1 LTILFRGGPQ
11 LRPRAWLS
19 FALAGLAGL
28 AVAGCSGEPSQAQLR
43 PPSEWRATLE
53 ESARFAADRTRRASE
68 EVLRRSPAVAAPA
81 LAQTIRFSRAEALRQ
96 TPEAMPEDIRAALS
110 PYFDDEILDKA
121 RWTLAGQDHG
131 LGSLL
136 ARWYYDEGAITLHDV
151 IVFSDA
157 KVARN
162 VWLWAH
168 ELAHMEQYRRM
179 GLDGFALRYVTDW
192 RLLEAQA
199 SSRAFA
205 VTADIRAQRAA
216 KPSPVKAVMET
227 VGDLLDGAETD
238 PLEPPQGQENDT
250 DTPEEAEAS
259 DAAQDEPAPSLS
271 EPAVP

>member
-1 LTILFRGGPQ
+1 MI
-11 LRPRAWLS
+11 
-19 FALAGLAGL
+19 
-28 AVAGCSGEPSQAQLR
+28 AGCSGEPSEAQLR
-43 PPSEWRATLE
+43 PPSEWRVTFE
-53 ESARFAADRTRRASE
+53 ESARHAADRTRRASE
-68 EVLRRSPAVAAPA
+68 EVLRRSPAVAAPV

-96 TPEAMPEDIRAALS
+96 TPEAMPEEIRAALS

-121 RWTLAGQDHG
+121 QWTQAGQDLG

-157 KVARN
+157 KVAQN

-179 GLDGFALRYVTDW
+179 GLDGFAVRYVTDW

-205 VTADIRAQRAA
+205 ITADIRAQRAA
-216 KPSPVKAVMET
+216 RPSPVKAVMET
-227 VGDLLDGAETD
+227 VEDMLDLSEPD
-238 PLEPPQGQENDT
+238 PLEPPHGEAI
-250 DTPEEAEAS
+250 EAETDEAE
-259 DAAQDEPAPSLS
+259 DRTADGMDIGEPAPMPSR
-271 EPAVP
+271 PAAP

>member
-1 LTILFRGGPQ
+1 MTILFRGGPQ
-11 LRPRAWLS
+11 PSPRRWLPLA
-19 FALAGLAGL
+19 FASLAGL
-28 AVAGCSGEPSQAQLR
+28 VIAGCSGEPSEAQLR
-43 PPSEWRATLE
+43 PPSEWRATFE

-110 PYFDDEILDKA
+110 PYFDDEILEQA
-121 RWTLAGQDHG
+121 QWTLAGQDHG

-205 VTADIRAQRAA
+205 ITADIRAQRAA

-227 VGDLLDGAETD
+227 VGDMLDSPETD
-238 PLEPPQGQENDT
+238 PLEPPQGQESDT
-250 DTPEEAEAS
+250 EAPEEVEESGAAEA
-259 DAAQDEPAPSLS
+259 EPAAALS
-271 EPAVP
+271 EPAAP

>member
-1 LTILFRGGPQ
+1 MILFRGGPQ
-11 LRPRAWLS
+11 PRPRLWLS
-19 FALAGLAGL
+19 LAFAGLAI
-28 AVAGCSGEPSQAQLR
+28 AGCSGEPSAAQLR
-43 PPSEWRATLE
+43 PPSEWRATVE
-53 ESARFAADRTRRASE
+53 ESARHAADRTRRASE
-68 EVLRRSPAVAAPA
+68 EALRRSPAVAAPV

-96 TPEAMPEDIRAALS
+96 SPEAMPEDIRAALS
-110 PYFDDEILDKA
+110 PYFDDEILNRA
-121 RWTLAGQDHG
+121 RWTLAGQDLG

-136 ARWYYDEGAITLHDV
+136 ARWYYDEGAITLRDV

-168 ELAHMEQYRRM
+168 ELAHVEQYRRM

-205 VTADIRAQRAA
+205 ITADIRARRAA

-227 VGDLLDGAETD
+227 VGDMLDSAD
-238 PLEPPQGQENDT
+238 ANLLEPPQGQERDSE
-250 DTPEEAEAS
+250 TPEEIEEPDPAEA
-259 DAAQDEPAPSLS
+259 EPAPSLS
-271 EPAVP
+271 DAAAP

>member
-1 LTILFRGGPQ
+1 MTILFRGGSQPRT
-11 LRPRAWLS
+11 RPWP
-19 FALAGLAGL
+19 ALAFAGL
-28 AVAGCSGEPSQAQLR
+28 VIAGCSGEPSEAQLR
-43 PPSEWRATLE
+43 PPSEWRTTFEA
-53 ESARFAADRTRRASE
+53 SARHAADRTRRASE
-68 EVLRRSPAVAAPA
+68 EVLRRSPAVAAPV
-81 LAQTIRFSRAEALRQ
+81 LARTIRFSRTEALRQ

-151 IVFSDA
+151 IVFSDD
-157 KVARN
+157 KVAHN

-205 VTADIRAQRAA
+205 VTADIRARRAA

-227 VGDLLDGAETD
+227 VGDILDGADAD
-238 PLEPPQGQENDT
+238 PLEPPRGQESD
-250 DTPEEAEAS
+250 AEAPEVE
-259 DAAQDEPAPSLS
+259 DADEIDPESATAATLS
-271 EPAVP
+271 EPAAP